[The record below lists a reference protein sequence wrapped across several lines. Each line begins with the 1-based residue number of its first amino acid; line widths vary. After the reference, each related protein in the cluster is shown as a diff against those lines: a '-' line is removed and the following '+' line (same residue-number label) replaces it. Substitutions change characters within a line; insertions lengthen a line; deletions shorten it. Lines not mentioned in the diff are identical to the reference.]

1 MNNNILYKKLPIFIL
16 LFHLGINFAY
26 CVYIACFTTT
36 LGGDTLEHMHSSWLV
51 YANFVP
57 YKDFF
62 QHHNPLL
69 WYMFSPIVG
78 LHAQNIS
85 DSFITSFVVLSSILV
100 SYINFY
106 YLYLIVSRFLSSK
119 TSGILASSIALT
131 PYVLLSIIHFRPDNY
146 MLASFFAGLY
156 YYFCYLEN
164 KKVRNLS
171 LSFLL
176 FWCSFMFLQ
185 KIVFTLLLIGVIT
198 VYLLIKKDI
207 SFKDFSKALIVPLLL
222 SLIFL
227 AHLYNN
233 NIINVWYH
241 SNFTFNLHIP
251 DLFDSRK
258 VGSFWL
264 ELKISLRG

>member
-119 TSGILASSIALT
+119 TSGIL
-131 PYVLLSIIHFRPDNY
+131 
-146 MLASFFAGLY
+146 
-156 YYFCYLEN
+156 
-164 KKVRNLS
+164 
-171 LSFLL
+171 
-176 FWCSFMFLQ
+176 
-185 KIVFTLLLIGVIT
+185 
-198 VYLLIKKDI
+198 
-207 SFKDFSKALIVPLLL
+207 
-222 SLIFL
+222 
-227 AHLYNN
+227 
-233 NIINVWYH
+233 
-241 SNFTFNLHIP
+241 
-251 DLFDSRK
+251 
-258 VGSFWL
+258 
-264 ELKISLRG
+264 